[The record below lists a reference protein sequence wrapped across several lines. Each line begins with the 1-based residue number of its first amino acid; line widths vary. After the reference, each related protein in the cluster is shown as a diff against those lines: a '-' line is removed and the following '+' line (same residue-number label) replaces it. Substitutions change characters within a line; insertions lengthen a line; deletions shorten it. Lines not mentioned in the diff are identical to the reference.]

1 MAFIRNRDEERT
13 GYQNGLP
20 LEPHVD
26 FQNDFVM
33 CYRLNESTADR
44 VRQYH
49 DNGYVVHL
57 MTGIS
62 WGSYVDYLTGEYDGR
77 EHMDEWQKD
86 RFGNEIV
93 HGHMTPY
100 MVPTIAFADYLSEK
114 LKIAVD
120 AGVEA
125 IHVEEPEFWDRGG
138 YSEAFKREYEL
149 YYHEPW
155 QPQHSSVDAH
165 YRSAQLKAYLY
176 RRTIDRVSSS
186 IKEYAKVKYNKD
198 IRFYV
203 PTHSLL
209 NYTQWKIMS
218 PEGMLADIPGVDGFI
233 AQVWTGTARE
243 KNIYKG
249 VLKERTFETA
259 YLEYGVMQELVRGTG
274 KRMWFLHDPIE
285 DNPIFDWNDYQYNYY
300 KTVTASLLHPH
311 INHFEICPWP
321 DRIMHGTY
329 PREDPAGTTIP
340 SEYKTRLNGM
350 FQTLGDIE
358 CADNTDDLRVGI
370 LMSDT
375 ALYQR
380 TFTDDLYG
388 CAPEEEVGTV
398 LRTNEV
404 LTNTI
409 IQKIADR
416 MASRE
421 EELQLAE
428 SNAFPLFYGLALPL
442 LSNGLPVRPVLLDN
456 VRRYPDTLDEYN
468 MLICS
473 YEFMKPLS
481 PDVNNALAAWVL
493 NGGVL
498 LYVGDHS
505 DPFHSIRSWWTGK
518 YDHPA
523 QHLFELLSLGKSPC
537 DGTYACGKG
546 NVLVRNLNPMK
557 LCIQN
562 ELAFDYKN
570 DVKAAAKL
578 LHAEWKEDNKLIVRR
593 GNHIVAASLLESDSA
608 DNVVLEGLFA
618 DMYTPDFAVCEKICI
633 QPDDSR
639 LLFDFN
645 TIESEELRI
654 IGTCVRVLSMEEN
667 ADDISLTVR
676 GAEGFKSYIRLRV
689 PDCYANA
696 TACIDDEYMDCVYDQ
711 KSRTLLLSFDS
722 HAGERYIKIIK

>member
-1 MAFIRNRDEERT
+1 MAFIRDRKEERT

-20 LEPHVD
+20 LEPHID
-26 FQNDFVM
+26 FQNDFCM
-33 CYRLNESTADR
+33 CYRINDTTAQR
-44 VRQYH
+44 VQQYRE
-49 DNGYVVHL
+49 NGYEVHL

-93 HGHMTPY
+93 HGPMTPY
-100 MVPTIAFADYLSEK
+100 MVPTVAFADYLSEK
-114 LKIAVD
+114 LRIAVD
-120 AGVEA
+120 AGVVA

-149 YYHEPW
+149 YYREPW

-176 RRTIDRVSSS
+176 RRTIDRVSASV
-186 IKEYAKVKYNKD
+186 KEYARVKYGRD
-198 IRFYV
+198 LRFYV

-243 KNIYKG
+243 KNIYNAT
-249 VLKERTFETA
+249 LRERTFETA

-321 DRIMHGTY
+321 DRIMHGKY
-329 PREDPAGTTIP
+329 PKDAPDATTIP
-340 SEYKTRLNGM
+340 PSYKTRLNGM

-358 CADNTDDLRVGI
+358 CAQYSDALRVGV

-380 TFTDDLYG
+380 SFTDDLYG
-388 CAPEEEVGTV
+388 FTPEEEVGTV
-398 LRTNEV
+398 LRTNED
-404 LTNTI
+404 LTNSI
-409 IQKIADR
+409 IDHIAKGT
-416 MASRE
+416 ATFTQ
-421 EELQLAE
+421 ELQLAE

-442 LSNGLPVRPVLLDN
+442 LNNGLAVRPVLLDN
-456 VRRYPDTLDEYN
+456 VRRYPDTLDAYN
-468 MLICS
+468 LLVCS

-481 PDVNNALAAWVL
+481 PDVNNALAAWVR

-498 LYVGDHS
+498 LYVGDGS
-505 DPFHSIRSWWTGK
+505 DPFHGIRSWWTGK
-518 YDHPA
+518 YKTPA
-523 QHLFELLSLGKSPC
+523 EHLFALLGLGTDPA
-537 DGTYACGKG
+537 DGTYPCGQG
-546 NVLVRNLNPMK
+546 YLITRCINPMK
-557 LCIQN
+557 LCILPA
-562 ELAFDYKN
+562 LAKDYRRTVQ
-570 DVKAAAKL
+570 DAAL
-578 LHAEWKEDNKLIVRR
+578 LLGTKWEEDNKLLVRR
-593 GNHIVAASLLESDSA
+593 GNHIVVASLAESDTAGDVELNGLFCDLYSA
-608 DNVVLEGLFA
+608 DFA
-618 DMYTPDFAVCEKICI
+618 ICEKVIVH
-633 QPDDSR
+633 PDESR
-639 LLFDFN
+639 LLFDFDTVADVN
-645 TIESEELRI
+645 LRI
-654 IGTCVRVLSMEEN
+654 IGTCVRVLSMNEKE
-667 ADDISLTVR
+667 DCIELTVR
-676 GAEGFKSYIRLRV
+676 GAEGFEAFMRIRV
-689 PDCYANA
+689 PAEYADA
-696 TACIDDEYMDCVYDQ
+696 QVYLDDKRISCEYDE

-722 HAGERYIKIIK
+722 HSGEKIIKIVK